1 MVKCS
6 KAEMRWLKTALRWKI
21 PASQRQRIQMAQR
34 RALSPTFRTGS
45 DAAHYPLAGVG
56 AADSG
61 AALLDRREP
70 LIFLFSKF
78 RCGPIDGARAVE
90 LLAATGSLHIG
101 AGRERTGRGSQ
112 RRALSPTFRTGSDAA
127 HYPLAGVGAANS
139 GAALLDR
146 REPLIFLFSK
156 FRCGP
161 IDGARAVELLA
172 ATGSLH
178 IGAGRERTGRGAL
191 HRALSPTF
199 PAGAM
204 VFFIPSRGGAEGSGA
219 AHLDRQTDPHPPPG
233 WCSGC

>member
-1 MVKCS
+1 MKVLYGEGVANHTSPEVMRAGPRGWHRSVDRGTCRLGIEPRKNQSGRRRRSDSGRPHEDRWSGRRPTRRFPVPCDLLGHLIREQMVKCS

-56 AADSG
+56 AAD
-61 AALLDRREP
+61 
-70 LIFLFSKF
+70 F
-78 RCGPIDGARAVE
+78 
-90 LLAATGSLHIG
+90 
-101 AGRERTGRGSQ
+101 
-112 RRALSPTFRTGSDAA
+112 
-127 HYPLAGVGAANS
+127 

-178 IGAGRERTGRGAL
+178 IGAGRERTGRGAQR
-191 HRALSPTF
+191 RALSPTF
-199 PAGAM
+199 RTGSDAAHYPLAGWAPR
-204 VFFIPSRGGAEGSGA
+204 IWRGA
-219 AHLDRQTDPHPPPG
+219 ARPARAADF
-233 WCSGC
+233 SI

>member
-101 AGRERTGRGSQ
+101 AGRERTGRGAQ

-127 HYPLAGVGAANS
+127 HYPLAGVGAADS